1 MSEAPLAAPGP
12 DAEADA
18 GPGLS
23 RRTVE
28 QVVAGLLIAL
38 AALVIWDSLS
48 RGAGWAPDGPQSGY
62 FPARVG
68 LLLLGAAG
76 AAFWSSLRA
85 DRAAVFVTFGQLRR
99 VLQVFG
105 PLAVYVA
112 LIGPLGIYLASGL
125 FMGAMMVMLGPFR
138 PWQVALGAV
147 AMPLIFFVV
156 FETWFGVPLPKGPL
170 EAALG
175 Y

>member
-1 MSEAPLAAPGP
+1 MPDPILAAAEPGV
-12 DAEADA
+12 
-18 GPGLS
+18 S
-23 RRTVE
+23 RRGVE
-28 QVVAGLLIAL
+28 QVVAGLLVAL
-38 AALVIWDSLS
+38 AALVLWDSLG
-48 RGAGWAPDGPQSGY
+48 RGAGWASDGPQSGY

-68 LLLLGAAG
+68 LIMLVAAG
-76 AAFWSSLRA
+76 AAFWSSLHA
-85 DRAAVFVTFGQLRR
+85 DRTEVFVTSEQLRR

-125 FMGAMMVMLGPFR
+125 FMGAMMLMLGPFR
-138 PWQVALGAV
+138 PWQVALAAV
-147 AMPLIFFVV
+147 ATPLIAFVV

>member
-1 MSEAPLAAPGP
+1 M
-12 DAEADA
+12 
-18 GPGLS
+18 
-23 RRTVE
+23 
-28 QVVAGLLIAL
+28 AGLLVAF
-38 AALVIWDSLS
+38 AALVLWDSFG

-68 LLLLGAAG
+68 LLMLGAAG

-85 DRAAVFVTFGQLRR
+85 DRAAVFVTYAQLRR

-105 PLAVYVA
+105 PLTIYVA

-125 FMGAMMVMLGPFR
+125 FMGAMMLMLGPFR
-138 PWQVALGAV
+138 PWQVALAATATPLV
-147 AMPLIFFVV
+147 AFVV